1 MHQGRVQMS
10 ITGSAPTDE
19 LFVTV
24 VDVRRLAN
32 DSIRDTALR
41 FGDDSATVYEF
52 LCECGDLGCPQLV
65 ELTLAEYEESRVG
78 LVRAH

>member
-1 MHQGRVQMS
+1 MS
-10 ITGSAPTDE
+10 ISGSPPTDD
-19 LFVTV
+19 LFASA

-32 DSIRDTALR
+32 DTIRDTALR

-52 LCECGDLGCPQLV
+52 LCECGDLACLQLV
-65 ELTLAEYEESRVG
+65 ELTLAEYEESRAG